1 MATEIERKFLLA
13 SNAWREDIERSER
26 FRQGY
31 LNRPQADGGHAS
43 VRVRLG
49 EAGAWLN
56 IKTAVPGMVR
66 EEFEYPI
73 PPGDAESMLARL
85 AAGAVIDKTRHWVRH
100 AAHVW
105 EIDEFAGA
113 NAGLVVAEI
122 ELAAPDEGFAR
133 PDWLG
138 REVTDR
144 PEYYNVALSEHPYT
158 AWSEAERT
166 GTER

>member
-13 SNAWREDIERSER
+13 SDAWRKDIERSER

-31 LNRPQADGGHAS
+31 LNRPQADGGRAS
-43 VRVRLG
+43 VRVRTG
-49 EAGAWLN
+49 ATGAWLN

-73 PPGDAESMLARL
+73 PPEDAEFMLGQL
-85 AAGAVIDKTRHWVRH
+85 STGAVIDKTRHWVRYG
-100 AAHVW
+100 AHVW
-105 EIDEFAGA
+105 EIDEFAGP

-122 ELAAPDEGFAR
+122 ELAAPDESFAR

-144 PEYYNVALSEHPYT
+144 PRYYNVALSEHPYR
-158 AWSEAERT
+158 AWSAAERA